1 MTTAQPGAVSADAG
15 LRADLAEV
23 KRIVLQGLG
32 PLRARVW
39 LFGSRALG
47 AARRGSDIDV
57 GVLPLEPLPAGTLT
71 RIEEALE
78 NSLVLYPVD
87 LVDLSS
93 AEPALRER
101 VERDGIPWKS

>member
-1 MTTAQPGAVSADAG
+1 MTTAQARAVPADAR
-15 LRADLAEV
+15 LRADIEEV
-23 KRIVLQGLG
+23 KRIVLAGLG
-32 PLRARVW
+32 AHRARVW
-39 LFGSRALG
+39 LFGSRAQQAG
-47 AARRGSDIDV
+47 SRSSDIDV
-57 GVLPLEPLPAGTLT
+57 AILPLDPLPAGALA

-93 AEPALRER
+93 AEPALLER

>member
-1 MTTAQPGAVSADAG
+1 MSTAQTGAVGADAS
-15 LRADLAEV
+15 LRADLEEV
-23 KRIVLQGLG
+23 RRLVLRGLG
-32 PLRARVW
+32 THRVRVW
-39 LFGSRALG
+39 LFGSRAQG
-47 AARRGSDIDV
+47 TGGRASDIDV
-57 GVLPLEPLPAGTLT
+57 GILPLDPLPAGTLA

-93 AEPALRER
+93 GEPALRER